1 MTASAAAL
9 RRPLSA
15 RNEVVKILPATL
27 PENRLREELM
37 TAESAVLIKVGRHLA
52 KVRAILGLL
61 DLSSRAHV
69 IIKATHGDEVVTPL
83 LDITEDQLP
92 YFSSILV
99 YSGTEAW

>member
-1 MTASAAAL
+1 
-9 RRPLSA
+9 
-15 RNEVVKILPATL
+15 
-27 PENRLREELM
+27 
-37 TAESAVLIKVGRHLA
+37 
-52 KVRAILGLL
+52 VRAILGLL